1 VTKLHNLA
9 QIGQSIWLDHIRR
22 SLLTSG
28 ELEHLIEQGLRGM
41 TSNPSIFDEAISNSD
56 DYLDQ
61 LKGLAQQEKSNLEIY
76 EALAIEDIQRAA
88 DQFRPIYGEE
98 MPLDGVAQNYGFDG
112 FVSLEANPHLA
123 NNTPGTIDEIHRL
136 HQLVN
141 RPNVMFKVP
150 ATRAGIPAIKQLTS
164 DGININITLMFSIKH
179 YNLVTDAWLSGLEER
194 VKRGEPITGIAS
206 VASFFV
212 SRVDSKL
219 DPVLDEM
226 GLNSLKGKIGIAN
239 AKNVYQQFTKVFS
252 SARWSRLAQQGAQ
265 VQRVLWGSTSTKN
278 PDYSDTMYVDNL
290 IGPQTVNTVPP
301 NTLEA
306 FLDHG
311 AVERT
316 VDQNLTASR
325 TQLEQLAKA
334 GIDIITVGDELQEEG
349 VDKFANAFDD
359 LLNSIAQKQETI
371 SVSATG

>member
-1 VTKLHNLA
+1 VTKLHDLT

-22 SLLTSG
+22 SLLTTG
-28 ELEHLIEQGLRGM
+28 ELKHLIDRGLRGM

-56 DYLDQ
+56 DYRDQ
-61 LKGLAQQEKSNLEIY
+61 LSQLAQQGKSSQAIY
-76 EALAIEDIQRAA
+76 EALAIDDIQHAA
-88 DQFRPIYGEE
+88 DQFRPVYEE
-98 MPLDGVAQNYGFDG
+98 KLPVDGVAQNYGFDG

-123 NNTPGTIDEIHRL
+123 NDTSGTIDEIHRL
-136 HQLVN
+136 HRLVD
-141 RPNVMFKVP
+141 RSNVMFKVP
-150 ATRAGIPAIKQLTS
+150 ATPAGIPAIKQLTS

-179 YNLVTDAWLSGLEER
+179 YNLVTNAWLAGLEER
-194 VKRGEPITGIAS
+194 VRRGDSITGIAS

-219 DPVLDEM
+219 DPQLDDM
-226 GLNSLKGKIGIAN
+226 GLESLKGTLGIAN

-278 PDYSDTMYVDNL
+278 PAYPDTMYVDNL

-301 NTLEA
+301 RTLEA

-311 AVERT
+311 TVERT
-316 VDQNLTASR
+316 VDQNLTTSR

-334 GIDIITVGDELQEEG
+334 GIDMVAVGDELQDEG
-349 VDKFANAFDD
+349 VEKFANSFDD
-359 LLNSIAQKQETI
+359 LLASIDQKRETV
-371 SVSATG
+371 SVSAN

>member
-1 VTKLHNLA
+1 VTKLHDLT

-22 SLLTSG
+22 SLLTTG
-28 ELEHLIEQGLRGM
+28 ELKHLIDRGLRGM

-56 DYLDQ
+56 DYRDQ
-61 LKGLAQQEKSNLEIY
+61 LSQLAQQGKSSQAIY
-76 EALAIEDIQRAA
+76 EALAIDDIQHAA
-88 DQFRPIYGEE
+88 DQFRPVYEE
-98 MPLDGVAQNYGFDG
+98 KLPVDGVAQNYGFDG

-123 NNTPGTIDEIHRL
+123 NDTSGTIDEIHRL
-136 HQLVN
+136 HRLVD
-141 RPNVMFKVP
+141 RSNVMFKVP
-150 ATRAGIPAIKQLTS
+150 ATPAGIPAIKQLTS

-179 YNLVTDAWLSGLEER
+179 YNLVTNAWLAGLEER
-194 VKRGEPITGIAS
+194 VRRGDSITDIAS

-219 DPVLDEM
+219 DPQLDDM
-226 GLNSLKGKIGIAN
+226 GLESLKGTLGIAN

-278 PDYSDTMYVDNL
+278 PAYPDTMYVDNL

-301 NTLEA
+301 RTLEA

-311 AVERT
+311 TVERT
-316 VDQNLTASR
+316 VDQNLTTSR

-334 GIDIITVGDELQEEG
+334 GIDMVAVGDELQDEG
-349 VDKFANAFDD
+349 VEKFANSFDD
-359 LLNSIAQKQETI
+359 LLASIDQKRETV
-371 SVSATG
+371 SVSAN